1 MIENRTYAH
10 VGVKL
15 FYIDDIFSINSM
27 VKTFNELTY
36 QGLHGTENQMAEIY
50 QITCAFLATIQQN
63 YPGLRA
69 MQVRDHS
76 H

>member
-1 MIENRTYAH
+1 
-10 VGVKL
+10 
-15 FYIDDIFSINSM
+15 M